1 MQKKGFGCLLLFA
14 LPFAAVGVGMG
25 IWLGSTIFA
34 HLRMRGWEEVPARI
48 VRTEL
53 QASKSSKSTTYRVT
67 AEYVYQ
73 YGGRPYRGTAVG
85 LYGGPDNIGS
95 FHQDA
100 HRELSEHQKSDRPFR
115 CYVNPRQP
123 AEAILYRNLR
133 WEMVGFQSMFVL
145 AFGGV
150 GFGLLIAGV
159 LGYRK
164 AKVERALVA
173 AHPDAPWMH
182 RRDWAGGQIVYS
194 AKKMALIAL
203 ACALFWNLISAPL
216 WCLIPHEV
224 IQKGNRLALM
234 GLVFPL
240 VGLGLIGWT
249 IVSIMKWRKYG
260 PSVFRMAAVPG
271 VIGGQLAG
279 VIATSVKIQPED
291 GFRLTLNCIERR
303 TTGSGKERNTTETI
317 VWQDEQILARELL
330 RSDPDH
336 SAIPIQFPI
345 PYDSRPTDDSISDC
359 QTIWR
364 LEVASKEPGLDYG
377 ARFDVP
383 VFKTPDSDPH
393 FVPDRSAIAEYT
405 APSDP
410 TRDLAEAGVRKTAS
424 LTGDGCRFVFP
435 MGRNLGSVI
444 GLSVF
449 WLIWTGAV
457 VLTLYLKAPLLFPI
471 VFGLFDVIIF
481 LIVLDFC
488 FYRSVIDVSQHGM
501 TVTGGLFGVGSARR
515 VEAANIAKFEAV
527 RGMQSGEHVF
537 YNLVITCRD
546 GKRITAGKRL
556 PGHRLAES
564 VIRQIEQSLNTPSLG
579 PLASQDRP

>member
-14 LPFAAVGVGMG
+14 LPFAAIGVGMG
-25 IWLGSTIFA
+25 IWLGSTVVT
-34 HLRMRGWEEVPARI
+34 HLGMRGWEEVPARI

-53 QASKSSKSTTYRVT
+53 QASKGSKSTTYRVT

-73 YGGRPYRGTAVG
+73 YGGREYRGTSVA

-100 HRELSEHQKSDRPFR
+100 HRELSKYQRTRRLFH

-133 WEMVGFQSMFVL
+133 WEMVAFQSLFVL

-150 GFGLLIAGV
+150 GFGILVAGV

-164 AKVERALVA
+164 AKVEQALA
-173 AHPDAPWMH
+173 AEHPGAPWMH

-194 AKKMALIAL
+194 AKKMAAIAL
-203 ACALFWNLISAPL
+203 ACASLWNVISAPL
-216 WCLIPHEV
+216 WFLLPHEV
-224 IQKGNRLALM
+224 IQKGNRVALT

-240 VGLGLIGWT
+240 VGLGLVAWA

-260 PSVFRMAAVPG
+260 PSLFRMASVPG

-279 VIATSVKIQPED
+279 VISTSVKIKPED

-303 TTGSGKERNTTETI
+303 TTGSGKESHTTETI

-330 RSDPDH
+330 QSDPDH
-336 SAIPIQFPI
+336 SAIPVQFPI
-345 PYDSRPTDDSISDC
+345 PYASRPTDDSTPTC

-377 ARFDVP
+377 ANFEVP
-383 VFKTPDSDPH
+383 VFKTPDSNPN
-393 FVPDRSAIAEYT
+393 FVPDRSAIADYT
-405 APSDP
+405 APPDP
-410 TRDLAEAGVRKTAS
+410 ARDLAEVGVLKTAS
-424 LTGDGCRFVFP
+424 PIGDGCRFVFP
-435 MGRNLGSVI
+435 LGRNLGTTF
-444 GLSVF
+444 GLTVF
-449 WLIWTGAV
+449 WLIWTGVV
-457 VLTLYLKAPLLFPI
+457 VLLLHLKAPLLFPI
-471 VFGLFDVIIF
+471 AFGLVDAI
-481 LIVLDFC
+481 LLLAVLDLC
-488 FYRSVIDVSQHGM
+488 FYRSTIDVSPRGVA
-501 TVTGGLFGVGSARR
+501 VTGGLFGLGSARW
-515 VEAANIAKFEAV
+515 VEAANVAKFEAI

-537 YNLVITCRD
+537 YDVVVTCRD
-546 GKRITAGKRL
+546 GKRIKFGKRL
-556 PGHRLAES
+556 PGNRQAEAI
-564 VIRQIEQSLNTPSLG
+564 IRQIEQSLGTPSLG
-579 PLASQDRP
+579 PLARQDHP

>member
-1 MQKKGFGCLLLFA
+1 MQKRGFGCLLLFA

-25 IWLGSTIFA
+25 IWLGSTIIT
-34 HLRMRGWEEVPARI
+34 HLGMQGWEEVPAQI

-53 QASKSSKSTTYRVT
+53 QASKGSKSTTYQVL

-73 YGGRPYRGTAVG
+73 YRGREYRGTAVG
-85 LYGGPDNIGS
+85 LYGGSDNIGS

-100 HRELSEHQKSDRPFR
+100 HRELGEHQKTGRPFR

-133 WEMVGFQSMFVL
+133 WEMVAFQSIFVL

-150 GFGLLIAGV
+150 GFGILIAGV

-164 AKVERALVA
+164 AKVEQALA
-173 AHPDAPWMH
+173 AEHPAAPWMH
-182 RRDWAGGQIVYS
+182 RRDWAAGQVVYS
-194 AKKMALIAL
+194 AKKMAVIAL
-203 ACALFWNLISAPL
+203 ACALFWNVISAPL
-216 WCLIPHEV
+216 WFLIPHEV
-224 IQKGNRLALM
+224 IQKGNRLALL

-240 VGLGLIGWT
+240 VGLGLAGWT

-260 PSVFRMAAVPG
+260 PSVFRMASVPG

-279 VIATSVKIQPED
+279 VISTSVKIKPDD
-291 GFRLTLNCIERR
+291 GFRLMLNCIERR

-330 RSDPDH
+330 QSDPDR
-336 SAIPIQFPI
+336 SAIPVQFPI
-345 PYDSRPTDDSISDC
+345 PYDSRPTDGSTPNC

-393 FVPDRSAIAEYT
+393 FVLDRSAIAEYM

-410 TRDLAEAGVRKTAS
+410 KRDLAEAGVLKTAS

-435 MGRNLGSVI
+435 MGRNLGSAV

-449 WLIWTGAV
+449 WLIWTGV
-457 VLTLYLKAPLLFPI
+457 IVLILHLKAPLLFTI
-471 VFGLFDVIIF
+471 AFGLVDVILF
-481 LIVLDFC
+481 LVILDLW
-488 FYRSVIDVSQHGM
+488 FYRSVIDVSPRGM
-501 TVTGGLFGVGSARR
+501 TVTGGLFGVGSARW
-515 VEAANIAKFEAV
+515 VEAANIAKFEAI
-527 RGMQSGEHVF
+527 RGMQSGEQVF

-546 GKRITAGKRL
+546 GKRIKVGKRL
-556 PGHRLAES
+556 PGNRLAET
-564 VIRQIEQSLNTPSLG
+564 VLQQIAQSLGNPSLG
-579 PLASQDRP
+579 PLTRRDRP